1 MTQQTSIYQHR
12 HILQLTFSIFISYPA
27 IHLTRYFSIAFT
39 LSCTSSITIL
49 PKCVSSTRIHYSF
62 MDFLNVKVTFSE
74 MDKPEVYKNTS
85 EQINTPV

>member
-1 MTQQTSIYQHR
+1 
-12 HILQLTFSIFISYPA
+12 
-27 IHLTRYFSIAFT
+27 
-39 LSCTSSITIL
+39 
-49 PKCVSSTRIHYSF
+49 